1 MKKIRITFICCCIIL
16 FATCFLG
23 CAKTKAEY
31 LRIHIR
37 ANSNLITDQNV
48 KYEIRDAVV
57 EYLTPIIKTAHSKE
71 DAILKIRS
79 NESAVKEL
87 IDTLLSKKGYNYRS
101 KISIKEEYFPT
112 RVYEGLTLDAG
123 VYEAVIIELGSGEG
137 DNWWC
142 VVYPQLCFSG
152 KEDISYRSKIIEFI
166 NGL

>member
-23 CAKTKAEY
+23 CANAKAEY

-71 DAILKIRS
+71 EAILKIRS

-87 IDTLLSKKGYNYRS
+87 IEILL
-101 KISIKEEYFPT
+101 
-112 RVYEGLTLDAG
+112 
-123 VYEAVIIELGSGEG
+123 
-137 DNWWC
+137 
-142 VVYPQLCFSG
+142 
-152 KEDISYRSKIIEFI
+152 
-166 NGL
+166 